1 MLRLSLNLPKYRLH
15 LRLAKRRDSYLEE
28 PLLPSFEE
36 IKNTRSGNKVSRFFR
51 HIFEHKQ
58 IKKILGGNFALL
70 IIASSLIPTGVFASQ
85 NSGSAEVIEVNQTSL
100 TTEAGVQLPV
110 PHLRINQGF
119 FFFHPGVD
127 LGGEIG
133 DPIKPVMSGVI
144 EDTQYSRF
152 DYGNAILVNHG
163 NGIESLY
170 AHLSK
175 INVKKGDKVNH
186 DTVIGLM
193 GETGRATGPH
203 LHLEIHDH
211 GRSINP
217 FSVLPR

>member
-1 MLRLSLNLPKYRLH
+1 MIRLSLGLPKYRLDLH
-15 LRLAKRRDSYLEE
+15 LVKRRGPFIEE
-28 PLLPSFEE
+28 PLLPTFEE
-36 IKNTRSGNKVSRFFR
+36 IKNTRSGNKISRFFR
-51 HIFEHKQ
+51 HVFEHKQ

-85 NSGSAEVIEVNQTSL
+85 NSTSNEVIEVNQTPL
-100 TTEAGVQLPV
+100 KTEAGVQLPV
-110 PHLRINQGF
+110 PHLKINQGF

-127 LGGEIG
+127 LGGDIG

-144 EDTQYSRF
+144 EEVQYSRF
-152 DYGNAILVNHG
+152 DYGDAVIVNHG

-175 INVKKGDKVNH
+175 INVKRGDEVNH
-186 DTVIGLM
+186 NTVIGLM
-193 GETGRATGPH
+193 GETGHATGPH

-211 GRSINP
+211 GRAINP

>member
-1 MLRLSLNLPKYRLH
+1 MIRLSLGLPKYRLDLH
-15 LRLAKRRDSYLEE
+15 LVKRRGPFIEE
-28 PLLPSFEE
+28 PLLPTFEE
-36 IKNTRSGNKVSRFFR
+36 IKNTRSGNKISRFFR
-51 HIFEHKQ
+51 HVFEHKQ

-85 NSGSAEVIEVNQTSL
+85 NSVSNEVIEVNQTPL
-100 TTEAGVQLPV
+100 KTEAGVQLPV
-110 PHLRINQGF
+110 PHLKINQGF

-133 DPIKPVMSGVI
+133 DPVKPVMSGVI
-144 EDTQYSRF
+144 EEVQYSRF
-152 DYGNAILVNHG
+152 DYGDAVIVNHG

-175 INVKKGDKVNH
+175 INVKRGDEVNH
-186 DTVIGLM
+186 NTVIGLM
-193 GETGRATGPH
+193 GETGHATGPH

-211 GRSINP
+211 GRAINP